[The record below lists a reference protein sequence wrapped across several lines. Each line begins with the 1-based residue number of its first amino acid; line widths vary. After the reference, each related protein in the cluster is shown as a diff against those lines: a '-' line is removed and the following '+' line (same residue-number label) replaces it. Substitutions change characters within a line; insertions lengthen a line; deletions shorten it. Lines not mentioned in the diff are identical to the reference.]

1 MSDTDMI
8 ELARRF
14 VGAIERGDVDEVRA
28 CYHSDARVWHNNDGI
43 EQTVD
48 ENMKVLAWMARTL
61 ATRRYRVIRLEALPD
76 GFLQQHVLEAD
87 LPGGGTWSLD
97 ACVVVRVL
105 DGLIVRLDEYLD
117 SGQVAKLTAALTGSG
132 S

>member
-14 VGAIERGDVDEVRA
+14 VGAIERGDVETVRA
-28 CYHSDARVWHNNDGI
+28 CYAPDAKVWHNNDGI

-48 ENMKVLAWMARTL
+48 ENLRVLTWMVRTL
-61 ATRRYRVIRLEALPD
+61 PERRYRVIRLEALSD
-76 GFLQQHVLEAD
+76 GFVQQHVLEAS

-97 ACVVVRVL
+97 ACVIVRVR

-117 SGQVAKLTAALTGSG
+117 SGQVARLSAALS
-132 S
+132 

>member
-28 CYHSDARVWHNNDGI
+28 CYHPDAQVWHNNDGI

-48 ENMKVLAWMARTL
+48 ENMKVLTWMARTL

-76 GFLQQHVLEAD
+76 GFLQQHVLEAT
-87 LPGGGTWSLD
+87 LPDGTKWAMD
-97 ACVVVRVL
+97 ACVVVRIEN
-105 DGLIVRLDEYLD
+105 GLITRLDEYLD
-117 SGQVAKLTAALTGSG
+117 SAQSGALRAHGR
-132 S
+132 